1 MEVPMRRSPGILAG
15 LALVTAFATANA
27 QRSRT
32 IAGTVTDSG
41 GRPVPGAEIR
51 IAGRTGGVT
60 DDAGRFR
67 LSDVARDSVL
77 IEARR
82 VGFAPARLSVPTGSD
97 TTVAITLAPISQEL
111 DAVKVSR
118 RPVEPH
124 LRAFE
129 ERMLAR
135 ERGAGGGFF
144 ITAAEIERRAPPRA
158 TSIFDNISGIHVL
171 RVGPRNFSLFGT
183 SRAMGTSRSKF
194 GTPDGQC
201 EATVFLDGIKLV
213 TGGDVLS
220 SNART
225 GQVVLERGV
234 AIDDLVAPSSIAGIE
249 VYSSPNTAP
258 TQYQVVNN
266 GCAIVLIWTKN
277 GLK

>member
-1 MEVPMRRSPGILAG
+1 
-15 LALVTAFATANA
+15 
-27 QRSRT
+27 
-32 IAGTVTDSG
+32 
-41 GRPVPGAEIR
+41 
-51 IAGRTGGVT
+51 
-60 DDAGRFR
+60 
-67 LSDVARDSVL
+67 
-77 IEARR
+77 
-82 VGFAPARLSVPTGSD
+82 
-97 TTVAITLAPISQEL
+97 
-111 DAVKVSR
+111 
-118 RPVEPH
+118 
-124 LRAFE
+124 
-129 ERMLAR
+129 MLAR

-183 SRAMGTSRSKF
+183 SRAMGTSRSRF

-213 TGGDVLS
+213 SGGDVLS

-249 VYSSPNTAP
+249 VNASPNTAP

>member
-1 MEVPMRRSPGILAG
+1 MRRSPGILTG
-15 LALVTAFATANA
+15 LALVTAFATTSA
-27 QRSRT
+27 QRART

-51 IAGRTGGVT
+51 IGGSTGVVT

-67 LSDVARDSVL
+67 LSDVARDTVL

-82 VGFAPARLSVPTGSD
+82 VGFAPASLRVPTGSD
-97 TTVAITLAPISQEL
+97 TTVAITLAPITQEL
-111 DAVKVSR
+111 DTVKVSR
-118 RPVEPH
+118 SAVEPH

-129 ERMLAR
+129 ERMRAHDH
-135 ERGAGGGFF
+135 GAGRGVF
-144 ITAAEIERRAPPRA
+144 ITAAEIERRAPTRA

-183 SRAMGTSRSKF
+183 SRSMGTSRSKF
-194 GTPDGQC
+194 GSPDGQC

-213 TGGDVLS
+213 SGGDVLRS
-220 SNART
+220 DPRT
-225 GQVVLERGV
+225 GQVLVERGV

-249 VYSSPNTAP
+249 VYASPNTAP

-277 GLK
+277 GRK

>member
-1 MEVPMRRSPGILAG
+1 
-15 LALVTAFATANA
+15 
-27 QRSRT
+27 
-32 IAGTVTDSG
+32 
-41 GRPVPGAEIR
+41 VPGAEIR
-51 IAGRTGGVT
+51 IGGRAGGVT
-60 DDAGRFR
+60 DNAGRFR
-67 LSDVARDSVL
+67 LSEVARDSVL

-82 VGFAPARLSVPTGSD
+82 VGFAPASLSVPTGSD

-135 ERGAGGGFF
+135 EHGAGGGVF

-183 SRAMGTSRSKF
+183 SRAMGSRSRF

-201 EATVFLDGIKLV
+201 EATVFLDGIRLV
-213 TGGDVLS
+213 SGGDVLS
-220 SNART
+220 TNPRT
-225 GQVVLERGV
+225 GQVLLERGV